1 MRLPCALLLG
11 PSLALAIL
19 ACGGG
24 PSPAPESAT
33 SSATDANGSTAAPP
47 SATSSD
53 ASGSAAAP
61 ASATPPPATGPATSA
76 QGIPDAATSSG
87 SPQSSAAGSP
97 SAASAKSER
106 CPAGMTFVAGGSFQR
121 AGTSTAGR
129 IPDLCVDTLET
140 TARLYGDCVSAGK
153 CTTSGLDCAA
163 QSTYGKSDRA
173 EHPLVCAEFS
183 QAQAYCA
190 FRGKRLPTTDEWEW
204 FARGGSAARTYPWG
218 EDAPDDQLCWAG
230 KHKQTESCPV
240 GTHPG
245 DVSADGIL
253 DLGGNVL
260 EFTTT
265 AGDATSA
272 VRIARGGS
280 WNVGAP
286 ELFRTAR
293 LGGFGPDYRC
303 GFLGIRCVTEE
314 PASSSK

>member
-1 MRLPCALLLG
+1 MKLSYALLS
-11 PSLALAIL
+11 SLLVPTL
-19 ACGGG
+19 VACRGGNS
-24 PSPAPESAT
+24 PSPATAPAPLA
-33 SSATDANGSTAAPP
+33 SSTETLEAPGNTTP
-47 SATSSD
+47 
-53 ASGSAAAP
+53 AAAP
-61 ASATPPPATGPATSA
+61 STSASGGSAGPLSASSSTASASSAQPAATSQKPATS
-76 QGIPDAATSSG
+76 QGTAEG
-87 SPQSSAAGSP
+87 STNAEA
-97 SAASAKSER
+97 ER

-121 AGTSTAGR
+121 SRTRSASR

-140 TARLYGDCVSAGK
+140 SARLYADCVSAGK
-153 CTTSGLDCAA
+153 CTTTGLDCAA
-163 QSTYGKSDRA
+163 QSTYGKADKA
-173 EHPLVCAEFS
+173 DHPLVCAEFS

-204 FARGGSAARTYPWG
+204 FARGGTAARTYPWG
-218 EDAPDDQLCWAG
+218 EEAPDEQLCWAG
-230 KHKQTESCPV
+230 KHRQSESCPV
-240 GTHPG
+240 GSHPG

-293 LGGFGPDYRC
+293 LGGFGPAYRC
-303 GFLGIRCVTEE
+303 GFLGIRCVSERE
-314 PASSSK
+314 SSGQ